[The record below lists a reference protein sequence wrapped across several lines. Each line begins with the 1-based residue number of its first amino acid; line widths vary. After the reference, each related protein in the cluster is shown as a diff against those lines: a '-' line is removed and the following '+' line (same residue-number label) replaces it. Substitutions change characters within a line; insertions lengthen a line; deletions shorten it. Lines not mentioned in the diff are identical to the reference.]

1 MAEFLIR
8 FEDGVEETVEAESLD
23 EAKKLAR
30 EMLREGD
37 WQGETTCW
45 PSATIYRDV
54 DGEWVEAGETYIT
67 VHPEEPDCAEDE
79 DGEELEHDW
88 VDSDTQLHGGGVVVT
103 EVCRHCGVVRVRD
116 TWSDGRRRE
125 SISYRESDAET
136 LRHFREEGRKAAD
149 RAELAEEPPAH
160 LGALAREAY
169 RERMEERL
177 SETYEYVRERVLD
190 PDADEDDGPESLQ
203 EAQEWFAAVF
213 HRRPDRW
220 DGGQLALW
228 SQVVNHFTR

>member
-1 MAEFLIR
+1 MEYLIR
-8 FEDGVEETVEAESLD
+8 FCDGVEETVEAEGLE

-37 WQGETTCW
+37 WQLDNETCW
-45 PSATIYRDV
+45 PSATIYAEE
-54 DGEWVEAGETYIT
+54 DGEWVEVAETYIT
-67 VHPEEPDCAEDE
+67 VHPPEPGCAEDE
-79 DGEELEHDW
+79 EGEMDHDW

-116 TWSDGRRRE
+116 TWSDGTRRE
-125 SISYRESDAET
+125 SITYRESDAET

-149 RAELAEEPPAH
+149 EAELMAEPPSS
-160 LGALAREAY
+160 LGMLAREGYA
-169 RERMEERL
+169 ERMEARRR
-177 SETYEYVRERVLD
+177 SVYEYVRERVLD

-213 HRRPDRW
+213 RRRPDRW
-220 DGGQLALW
+220 DGGHLALW